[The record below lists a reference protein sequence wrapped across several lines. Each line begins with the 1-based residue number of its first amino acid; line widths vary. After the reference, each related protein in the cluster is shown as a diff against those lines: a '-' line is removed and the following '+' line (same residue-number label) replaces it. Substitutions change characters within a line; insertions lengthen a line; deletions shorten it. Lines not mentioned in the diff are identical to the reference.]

1 MTENTVF
8 AAFFI
13 ILSVSSAVTFFVIR
27 RGGYVAA
34 HRMMGEFWPYLVIG
48 LGGLSIIG
56 IVGAA
61 SLLTGG

>member
-1 MTENTVF
+1 MTENIVF
-8 AAFFI
+8 AAFFLV
-13 ILSVSSAVTFFVIR
+13 LSVSSAVTLFAIR
-27 RGGYVAA
+27 QGGYVAA
-34 HRMMGEFWPYLVIG
+34 HRMMGEFWPYLIIR